1 MTAPAPDAPAP
12 LADQLQRA
20 TQQAALDAPAL
31 TLEAAFLFAGIA
43 RTRRVAEPA
52 AAASLERE
60 ARRRLYDYLRDE
72 LIYFLQKLLSADY
85 VSPAWLPPAREF
97 HRRAAHMLREFGV
110 FNSRA
115 PAIDFSR
122 HCIVERWYDSLGG
135 AHRPLSARQVYDYF
149 AIVRNRLYTLSDEQ
163 PYAFSDATRI
173 VQRLLDDASDKLS
186 FNEIYEAEQNLRNAL
201 LGAIAAQLFTL
212 AESRLQGFAA
222 LAVIELSQ
230 TFTAALHKE
239 FEAQYRELARLREAE
254 RNKALKERGEL
265 DRELRDAARQHRKS
279 LQSALPADDPRV
291 EFQVWYEPYL
301 SSRLGGDYYR
311 AIRLSEHEYFLLIAD
326 ISGHGVSA
334 ALYIPILRIALDRR
348 ANLLRKPDRLFEEV
362 NDEIYGKLGESF
374 VTAIAIHADFKSRRL
389 TYCNAGH
396 PKAFLVQRG
405 DPRRIRVRFL
415 RQNSK
420 VLGVFQNAEFRR
432 DRIRL
437 EDNSRL
443 VLYTDGLTETMNPT
457 ADMLGERGL
466 LDLFKGTTEKPGA
479 ETIEHV
485 KRALELF
492 RNGARNEDDRTLL
505 IADLFQLDERETLR
519 PSPQAATAP
528 R

>member
-12 LADQLQRA
+12 LAEQLQSAFR
-20 TQQAALDAPAL
+20 QAALAAPAL

-43 RTRRVAEPA
+43 RTMRA
-52 AAASLERE
+52 ARPEAAVPLERE
-60 ARRRLYDYLRDE
+60 ARRRLFDYLRDE

-85 VSPAWLPPAREF
+85 VSPTWLPPAREF

-110 FNSRA
+110 FNSRS
-115 PAIDFSR
+115 PVLDFSR
-122 HCIVERWYDSLGG
+122 HCIVERWYGSLGG

-163 PYAFSDATRI
+163 PFAFSDATRI
-173 VQRLLDDASDKLS
+173 VRRLLDDATDKLS
-186 FNEIYEAEQNLRNAL
+186 FNEIYESEQKLRNAI
-201 LGAIAAQLFTL
+201 LGSIVTHLFNADE
-212 AESRLQGFAA
+212 AELQGFAA

-230 TFTAALHKE
+230 TFTAALHQE
-239 FEAQYRELARLREAE
+239 FEAQYSELARLREAE
-254 RNKALKERGEL
+254 RNKALKERSEL

-311 AIRLSEHEYFLLIAD
+311 AIRLSENEYFLLIAD

-348 ANLLRKPDRLFEEV
+348 ANLLRKPDRLFAEV
-362 NDEIYGKLGESF
+362 NEEIYGKLGESF
-374 VTAIAIHADFKSRRL
+374 VTAIAIHADFKSRRIS
-389 TYCNAGH
+389 YCNAGH

-405 DPRRIRVRFL
+405 DPPRIRVRFL

-432 DRIRL
+432 DRIQL
-437 EDNSRL
+437 EDNARL
-443 VLYTDGLTETMNPT
+443 VLYTDGLTETMNPS

-466 LDLFKGTTEKPGA
+466 LDLFKGTTEKPGV

-505 IADLFQLDERETLR
+505 IADLFELDEREALR
-519 PSPQAATAP
+519 PRPQVAAAP
-528 R
+528 L